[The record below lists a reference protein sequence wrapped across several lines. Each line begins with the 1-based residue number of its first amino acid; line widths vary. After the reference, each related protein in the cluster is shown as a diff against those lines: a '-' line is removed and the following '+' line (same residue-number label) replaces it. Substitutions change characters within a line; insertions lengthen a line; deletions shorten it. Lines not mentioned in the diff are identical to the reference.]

1 MGHTSEAVQAVRDM
15 VKYQATM
22 GQTGS
27 PVHMSVGPAGSM
39 DKLGPPGRGPA
50 ATVES
55 TERGRGKT
63 GSKSTSLQVSIMPNS
78 SNNEPYRIDP
88 AQRITRLPPYLFGRI
103 NALKHT
109 MRQQGA
115 DIIDL
120 GMGNPADP
128 APQIVIDKL
137 CEAARDPRNHRY
149 SASKGI
155 TNLRKEMAKK
165 YARKWGVE
173 LDPDTE
179 VLACIGS
186 KEGFSHLCLAMLGT
200 GDTAIVPDPAFPIH
214 CYGVVLAGANVITV
228 PLGNDQKFLDTI
240 AMVCEHLFPK
250 PKLLILNY
258 PHNPTAMTVD
268 PGFFEPVVDLAKH
281 FKFQVIHDF
290 AYGET
295 VFDGYQAPSFLS
307 AKGAKDVGVEF
318 TTMSKPYNMA
328 GFRIGFVAGNK
339 QMIDYLATIKGYYD
353 YGIFQAV
360 QIAGIIAM
368 RHCEKDIAAQNLKYQ
383 SRRDVVCDGLQRI
396 GWQVEKPRA
405 SMFVWARVADE
416 HLNGKGTIDYAMDL
430 MEHAEVAIAPG
441 RAFGENGEGYM
452 RIALVENE
460 QRLRQAVRNIS
471 RYSQQRPIRKAKA
484 AR

>member
-1 MGHTSEAVQAVRDM
+1 MPTG
-15 VKYQATM
+15 AT
-22 GQTGS
+22 
-27 PVHMSVGPAGSM
+27 
-39 DKLGPPGRGPA
+39 DRLGPVEGGQVTRLHAVEPTNNQTSSA
-50 ATVES
+50 AT
-55 TERGRGKT
+55 T
-63 GSKSTSLQVSIMPNS
+63 LQVSSMRKG
-78 SNNEPYRIDP
+78 SNNEEYRIEP
-88 AQRITRLPPYLFGRI
+88 AQRITRLPPYLFGRL
-103 NALKHT
+103 NALKHAK
-109 MRQQGA
+109 RQQGA

-120 GMGNPADP
+120 GMGNPTDS
-128 APQIVIDKL
+128 APQIVVEKL

-155 TNLRKEMAKK
+155 QNLRKEMAKK

-173 LDPDTE
+173 LDSETE

-186 KEGFSHLCLAMLGT
+186 KEGFSHLCLAMLGS

-268 PGFFEPVVDLAKH
+268 NGFFEPVVDLARH

-295 VFDGYQAPSFLS
+295 LYDGYKAPSFLS

-339 QMIDYLATIKGYYD
+339 DMVDYLATIKGYYD

-368 RHCEKDIAAQNLKYQ
+368 RQCDADIITQNKRYQ
-383 SRRDVVCDGLQRI
+383 SRRDVVCEGLSRI

-405 SMFVWARVADE
+405 TMFVWAKVPPQ
-416 HLNGKGTIDYAMDL
+416 HSKGKGTIDYAMDL
-430 MEHAEVAIAPG
+430 LEYAEVAIAPG
-441 RAFGENGEGYM
+441 RAFGENGEGSM

-460 QRLRQAVRNIS
+460 QRLRQAIRNIS
-471 RYSQQRPIRKAKA
+471 RFVRKSQ
-484 AR
+484 